1 MFEIGLH
8 REPELNNF
16 RCPPTFLLE
25 SRRRLFA
32 AAYQLDKTIGT
43 LLGRPP
49 RISWRYSDCRMPLDI
64 SDEALA
70 GDLDLVNDAQNFL
83 DGEGWNTERTFQR
96 ASWIRVRFII
106 STFREEILEL
116 SLQRASPER
125 MLTYYSRDV
134 SRRCFEA
141 WELLPDHLRYTPAC
155 WDTDLPVGVKLMLV
169 ISYLAYLYNEFLV
182 QKLLVQGDSVAAKT
196 SLLNV
201 SSTILST
208 VLTLG
213 KQQERS
219 VDIRCDFNWTILLYG
234 FSSASVLVKGLQ
246 RAEIQQPIQSH
257 RSRSALIRD
266 LSVFISHLEA
276 MARPGQRNHILLG
289 RAARA
294 FARIVDEI
302 LEPRSAAEEA
312 SQSVHRNFGNEN
324 ETSPFLDLDELEFL
338 DMIDFTA
345 TLNQTMF

>member
-1 MFEIGLH
+1 
-8 REPELNNF
+8 
-16 RCPPTFLLE
+16 
-25 SRRRLFA
+25 
-32 AAYQLDKTIGT
+32 
-43 LLGRPP
+43 
-49 RISWRYSDCRMPLDI
+49 MPLDI

-70 GDLDLVNDAQNFL
+70 GDADSLNAAQNFL
-83 DGEGWNTERTFQR
+83 DGNGWNTESIFQR

-116 SLQRASPER
+116 ALQRACPER
-125 MLTYYSRDV
+125 SEQLRDV
-134 SRRCFEA
+134 SRRCSEA
-141 WELLPDHLRYTPAC
+141 WELLPDHLHYTSGC
-155 WDTDLPVGVKLMLV
+155 WDASLPVSVKLMLV

-182 QKLLVQGDSVAAKT
+182 QKLLAQEDCVAVKT
-196 SLLNV
+196 SLFNV

-219 VDIRCDFNWTILLYG
+219 VDIRRDFNWTILLYG

-246 RAEIQQPIQSH
+246 RAEIQQPIQPH

-266 LSVFISHLEA
+266 LSVFISHLES
-276 MARPGQRNHILLG
+276 MARPGHTNYILLD

-302 LEPRSAAEEA
+302 LECRSVAEEP
-312 SQSVHRNFGNEN
+312 SGSFVHRDYGNEM
-324 ETSPFLDLDELEFL
+324 EASPFLDLDELELL
-338 DMIDFTA
+338 DTIDFAA
-345 TLNQTMF
+345 TLNQTLL